1 VPSAAHQVFVID
13 AMGQLIPFFAA
24 SDLAF
29 IGGSLV
35 PIGGHN
41 VLEPAA
47 LSVPVLVGPYTFN
60 SEEIIR
66 SLIVQGG
73 AERVSAADQLGP
85 HLLQLLLDAPRRE
98 RMGEAAQ
105 LVFERER
112 GAVQRV
118 MRLVDALLQE

>member
-1 VPSAAHQVFVID
+1 
-13 AMGQLIPFFAA
+13 
-24 SDLAF
+24 
-29 IGGSLV
+29 
-35 PIGGHN
+35 
-41 VLEPAA
+41 
-47 LSVPVLVGPYTFN
+47 VLVGPYTFN
-60 SEEIIR
+60 SEESIR
-66 SLIVQGG
+66 SLIDQGG

-118 MRLVDALLQE
+118 MRLVDGLLQE